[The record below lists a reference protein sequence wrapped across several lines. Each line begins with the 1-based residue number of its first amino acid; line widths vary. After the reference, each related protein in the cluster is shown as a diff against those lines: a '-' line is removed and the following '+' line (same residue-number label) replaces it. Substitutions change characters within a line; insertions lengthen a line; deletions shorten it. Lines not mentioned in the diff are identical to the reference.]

1 MLGDSGQ
8 SIRPELSPELENH
21 VGHELITTDGT
32 TLLGADDKAG
42 VAEIMA
48 AAAYLVAHPEVPHG
62 TVKIAFNPDEE
73 IGRGVVHFPVESF
86 GAVAAYTVDGS
97 TAGELQ
103 TETFSGAQV
112 RMRIHGRAIH
122 PGWASGELVNAIKIA
137 GQILARLPQDS
148 LSPETTEGRE
158 GYVHPVLLEGDS
170 SEVELRFI
178 VRDFDDDRL
187 AEHIAFLSG
196 LADDVCATE
205 PRCTVE
211 VEHRIQ
217 YRNPRA
223 ALERYPQIGA
233 HLEEAIRR
241 VGLEPKQTAI
251 RGGTDGS
258 ALTEMGLPSANIFT
272 GGHDA
277 HSGLYCPARRSHD
290 SLATGARGAPGVT
303 QMSGGYSG
311 LVEPLLD
318 RLGRP
323 LETLRISITDRCN
336 FRCVYCMPK
345 EVFGRDYAFLE
356 RRELLTL
363 EELARV
369 VGIFAGLGVRTVRIT
384 GGEPLVRR
392 NVEHLVELLA
402 AIHTPDGDKLELALT
417 TNGSA
422 LAQKASALAAAGLS
436 RVTVSLDSLDDAAFR
451 AMNDVDFP
459 VQRVLEGI
467 DAAAAAGLPVKVNA
481 VVKRGANDGDV
492 LALAEHF
499 RGSGHVLRFIEYM
512 DVGSTNG
519 WRLEDVVSAEEIILR
534 IGERWPLE
542 PVAAERPDATA
553 RRWRYVDGAGE
564 VGVVASVTQPFCGG
578 CSRARLS
585 AEGRLYTCLFA
596 ARGHDLRAPLRLGA
610 SDEELTEQ
618 LRALWTRRTDR
629 YSELRTAETAS
640 LPKVEMSYIGG

>member
-1 MLGDSGQ
+1 M
-8 SIRPELSPELENH
+8 
-21 VGHELITTDGT
+21 
-32 TLLGADDKAG
+32 
-42 VAEIMA
+42 
-48 AAAYLVAHPEVPHG
+48 
-62 TVKIAFNPDEE
+62 
-73 IGRGVVHFPVESF
+73 
-86 GAVAAYTVDGS
+86 
-97 TAGELQ
+97 
-103 TETFSGAQV
+103 
-112 RMRIHGRAIH
+112 
-122 PGWASGELVNAIKIA
+122 
-137 GQILARLPQDS
+137 
-148 LSPETTEGRE
+148 
-158 GYVHPVLLEGDS
+158 
-170 SEVELRFI
+170 
-178 VRDFDDDRL
+178 
-187 AEHIAFLSG
+187 
-196 LADDVCATE
+196 
-205 PRCTVE
+205 
-211 VEHRIQ
+211 
-217 YRNPRA
+217 
-223 ALERYPQIGA
+223 
-233 HLEEAIRR
+233 
-241 VGLEPKQTAI
+241 
-251 RGGTDGS
+251 
-258 ALTEMGLPSANIFT
+258 
-272 GGHDA
+272 
-277 HSGLYCPARRSHD
+277 
-290 SLATGARGAPGVT
+290 
-303 QMSGGYSG
+303 
-311 LVEPLLD
+311 EPLLD

-369 VGIFAGLGVRTVRIT
+369 AGIFAGLGVRTLRIT

-402 AIHTPDGDKLELALT
+402 AIEVPAASVAGEAGDARPKTPARAPRAGGAGDKLELALT

-422 LAQKASALAAAGLS
+422 LAQKAEALAAAGLS
-436 RVTVSLDSLDDAAFR
+436 RVTVSLDSLDDEAFR
-451 AMNDVDFP
+451 ALNDVDFP

-519 WRLEDVVSAEEIILR
+519 WRLEDVVSAEEIVRR
-534 IGERWPLE
+534 ISERWPLE
-542 PVAAERPDATA
+542 LVGAERPDATA
-553 RRWRYVDGAGE
+553 RRWRYLDGAGE

-585 AEGRLYTCLFA
+585 AEGSLYTCLFA

-618 LRALWTRRTDR
+618 LRAIWTRRTDR
-629 YSELRTAETAS
+629 YSELRTAETAT